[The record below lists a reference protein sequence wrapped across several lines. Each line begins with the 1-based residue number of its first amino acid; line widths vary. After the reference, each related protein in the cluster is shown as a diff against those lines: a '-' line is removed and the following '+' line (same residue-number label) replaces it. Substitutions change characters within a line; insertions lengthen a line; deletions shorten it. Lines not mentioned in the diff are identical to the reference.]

1 MLKVEAIN
9 TFYGSS
15 HILHDVSLEV
25 HPGEIVVLLG
35 RNGVGKTTTLKS
47 IMGILPLQNG
57 RVVFEGERD
66 YRIPPHKVAACGV
79 AFIPEER
86 RIFPNLTVLENL
98 KMGMVAQGNRIDS
111 RAQLAVVL
119 DYFPRLRERINNK
132 GNRLS
137 GGEQQMLTIAR
148 GLVSNPKLLMI
159 DEPTEGL
166 SPILVAE
173 ITRIIRRLHTDGVTI
188 LVVEQNYEMSLNL
201 SENLRAY
208 VIEKGQIKLEG
219 TKAKLR
225 ECQADVEKC
234 LGVENLAYWFRAYVR
249 GSLVY
254 PNRQSQEEGLME
266 KSPVVKYDEKGVMD
280 GGTMGLR
287 REMNRDIWLKEV
299 FPEWGSYL
307 NYEIDQF
314 KVPSGAGALW
324 YFGAM
329 SCAIKT
335 QAGAVFTVDLYSGP
349 SIFHR
354 SFLLRRLQNQRRRKA
369 LLDAYASNGD
379 RPMEVQTA

>member
-57 RVVFEGERD
+57 RVVFEGREITG
-66 YRIPPHKVAACGV
+66 YPPHKVAACGV
-79 AFIPEER
+79 AFIPEDR

-166 SPILVAE
+166 SPILVEE

-234 LGVENLAYWFRAYVR
+234 LGV
-249 GSLVY
+249 
-254 PNRQSQEEGLME
+254 
-266 KSPVVKYDEKGVMD
+266 K
-280 GGTMGLR
+280 
-287 REMNRDIWLKEV
+287 I
-299 FPEWGSYL
+299 
-307 NYEIDQF
+307 
-314 KVPSGAGALW
+314 
-324 YFGAM
+324 
-329 SCAIKT
+329 
-335 QAGAVFTVDLYSGP
+335 
-349 SIFHR
+349 
-354 SFLLRRLQNQRRRKA
+354 
-369 LLDAYASNGD
+369 
-379 RPMEVQTA
+379 